1 MCRASLDLISS
12 DDKSDDAIVRFKSAR
27 YKPISYVKEG
37 MVEELT
43 AYLEK
48 TTGVKYSLLVGRQQ
62 NVSSFMRKLLVQR
75 LESSVFAF
83 RESLNSM
90 IESAENLLVWAEKV
104 GEIPVSKKRKL
115 PAVEDFYD
123 ITNDTIKEI
132 YDSFKL
138 YEQKNLFRIPLK
150 FIREDFIDDVKS
162 DINLL
167 KKIRSE
173 WFGKNDQFLIDS
185 KLEEFSRLLR
195 EHRTKYPKRK
205 IIVFSAFADTVNY
218 LGRVL
223 QENGNPLKVM
233 KFTSEDATTAN
244 REKIRLNF
252 DAGLPKE
259 LQKDDFDIL
268 IATDAISEG
277 YNLNLA
283 GEIFNYDIPYNPTR
297 VIQRIGRINRINKNV
312 FSHLYIFNFFPTEVG
327 EAETRTRE
335 ISTLKMAMIHAIMG
349 EDTKVLTSD
358 EEVQSFFVE
367 RFKKELG
374 KTEIASWDTPY
385 RKLLDQL
392 KGTEVYNE
400 AMSIPY
406 RARIARCVE
415 TTTPGIIVF
424 GKKGNDFVFKMARGE
439 DIFMVTAEEAMKI
452 FEASKEEEPQAVT
465 TSFDAMYQN
474 LKSKL
479 FADEDRRGL
488 EGRLKD
494 ALGII
499 KLMRTSSQ
507 VDRAYVEDLLA
518 VAKADALS
526 GYEISFLSRL
536 RRSKILEVSKVI
548 PHTYLLR
555 KLQTIAS
562 VEAGE
567 ESLILTEQLLKA

>member
-1 MCRASLDLISS
+1 
-12 DDKSDDAIVRFKSAR
+12 
-27 YKPISYVKEG
+27 
-37 MVEELT
+37 
-43 AYLEK
+43 
-48 TTGVKYSLLVGRQQ
+48 
-62 NVSSFMRKLLVQR
+62 
-75 LESSVFAF
+75 
-83 RESLNSM
+83 
-90 IESAENLLVWAEKV
+90 
-104 GEIPVSKKRKL
+104 
-115 PAVEDFYD
+115 
-123 ITNDTIKEI
+123 
-132 YDSFKL
+132 
-138 YEQKNLFRIPLK
+138 
-150 FIREDFIDDVKS
+150 
-162 DINLL
+162 L

-195 EHRTKYPKRK
+195 EHRTKDPKRK

-277 YNLNLA
+277 YNLNRA